1 LCGDHDLE
9 SRLAILV
16 RDRILRVT
24 VVCLVLGTS
33 SILNVVT
40 IALFMLHDAVD
51 GAQGAVLAIVVQAT
65 SKLPLFMLAMA
76 LVDVA
81 ASVAA
86 VHVLVEVGTQ
96 VCALHGIRP
105 GLVDLLLDGGEL
117 AIRRSIR
124 STT

>member
-1 LCGDHDLE
+1 V
-9 SRLAILV
+9 ILV

-24 VVCLVLGTS
+24 IVCLVLGTS

-40 IALFMLHDAVD
+40 ILLFMLHDAVD

-65 SKLPLFMLAMA
+65 SKLPLFTLAMA

-86 VHVLVEVGTQ
+86 VHVLVEVGAQ
-96 VCALHGIRP
+96 VCALHSIRP

-124 STT
+124 STM